1 MEIQPFKKINGGG
14 YSFKE
19 VWDIYDEQFKVLRD
33 IVLSLGDKY
42 TVDNV
47 SGSDDKVITLNT
59 PYNSNQVFVYCNGVL
74 QWKDRDYRENSST
87 EIELLFDRKATDDIR
102 IVTIKTNVIKNDLQ
116 QYLQDINNI
125 CKNAKEQYDSAR
137 GLESRLVEL
146 YSSIQQTHSLYT
158 SNRVD
163 SLVEDLKNIKKEYET
178 NNTNFNSILNKSN
191 TLFNKLSNTDVYI
204 NNKLE
209 TLDNDVDVIVK
220 RNLKSISDD
229 FNNRLSEHISDI
241 SGRLQNHIDDVT
253 NKLDT
258 IKSDL
263 TAKIKENTKKIDD
276 YITKNDKSVKDV
288 NDSFLL
294 LRQNSLNTLRG
305 KLEGRV
311 DFNTITDTGIYY
323 LNTDDFVNGSG
334 WVSLEDGSSVNFS
347 YGTLTVTNIL
357 DNITQE
363 VVTSNGYK
371 FSRKKDRDGNF
382 TQWDYVVSGG
392 VLSSVKSGLS
402 STFNTKLNNVKKG
415 SSTYTALIDW
425 DKTAKMMNTSYNGD
439 TIRWVQTES
448 SGYYKISN
456 WNYRY
461 KPNGEFAVV
470 YLKESWFTFDELVF
484 KLHRDLYDMN
494 YPIKVEFLKW
504 CLQNNNTNTLFG
516 NYMGYFQLNS
526 MQRDKTKYN
535 VNFILTDETTMSFQG
550 FSGDLVE
557 IYGVKYN

>member
-191 TLFNKLSNTDVYI
+191 TLFNRLSNTDVYI

-209 TLDNDVDVIVK
+209 TLDNDIDTIVK
-220 RNLKSISDD
+220 RDIKSISVD

-263 TAKIKENTKKIDD
+263 TAKTKENTKKIDD
-276 YITKNDKSVKDV
+276 YITKNDKSVKDLGKDIEV
-288 NDSFLL
+288 LK
-294 LRQNSLNTLRG
+294 QKSLNTIHESLSG
-305 KLEGRV
+305 TV
-311 DFNTITDTGIYY
+311 DLNSITSIGIYD
-323 LNTDDFVNGSG
+323 LNTVDFVNG
-334 WVSLEDGSSVNFS
+334 VGSFKMLNGTSTNFEH
-347 YGTLTVTNIL
+347 GTLIVTEVNGSIV
-357 DNITQE
+357 QE
-363 VVTSNGYK
+363 VITSHGFK
-371 FSRKKDRDGNF
+371 FTRKKPVGGVF
-382 TQWDYVVSGG
+382 TPWDYLVRGS
-392 VLSSVKSGLS
+392 VLSDVKGNMDAV
-402 STFNTKLNNVKKG
+402 FNYKLTNVKRG
-415 SSTYTALIDW
+415 NLTYTALIDW
-425 DKTAKMMNTSYNGD
+425 DKTAKMMNPSYNGD
-439 TIRWVQTES
+439 TIRWVQYEN
-448 SGYYKISN
+448 SGFYKISN
-456 WNYRY
+456 SNYRY
-461 KPNGEFAVV
+461 KPNGEYAVV
-470 YLKESWFTFDELVF
+470 YLKESWFTYDELVF
-484 KLHRDLYDMN
+484 KLHRNEYDMN
-494 YPIKVEFLKW
+494 IPIKVEFLKW
-504 CLQNNNTNTLFG
+504 CLEGNNTNTLFG
-516 NYMGYFQLNS
+516 NYYGFFQLIA
-526 MQRDKTKYN
+526 MHIDKTKYN
-535 VNFILTDETTMSFQG
+535 VNYITTDATTMSFIG

>member
-47 SGSDDKVITLNT
+47 SGSDDRVITLNT

-146 YSSIQQTHSLYT
+146 YSSLQQTHSLYT

-209 TLDNDVDVIVK
+209 TLDNDIDTIVK
-220 RNLKSISDD
+220 RDIKSISDD

-263 TAKIKENTKKIDD
+263 IAKIKENTKKIDD
-276 YITKNDKSVKDV
+276 YITKNDKSVKDLGK
-288 NDSFLL
+288 DIELL
-294 LRQNSLNTLRG
+294 KQKSLNTIHESLSG
-305 KLEGRV
+305 TV
-311 DFNTITDTGIYY
+311 DLNSITNIGIYD
-323 LNTDDFVNGSG
+323 LNTVDFVNG
-334 WVSLEDGSSVNFS
+334 VGSFKMLNGTSTNFEH
-347 YGTLTVTNIL
+347 GTLIVTEVNGSIV
-357 DNITQE
+357 QE
-363 VVTSNGYK
+363 VITSHGFK
-371 FSRKKDRDGNF
+371 FTRKKPVGGVF
-382 TQWDYVVSGG
+382 TPWDYIVRGS
-392 VLSSVKSGLS
+392 VLSDVKGNMDAV
-402 STFNTKLNNVKKG
+402 FNYKLTNVKRG
-415 SSTYTALIDW
+415 NLNYTALIDW
-425 DKTAKMMNTSYNGD
+425 DKTAKMMNPSYNGD
-439 TIRWVQTES
+439 TIRWVQNEN
-448 SGYYKISN
+448 SGFYKISN
-456 WNYRY
+456 SNYRY
-461 KPNGEFAVV
+461 KPNGEYAVV
-470 YLKESWFTFDELVF
+470 YLKESWFTYDELVF
-484 KLHRDLYDMN
+484 KLHRNEYDMN
-494 YPIKVEFLKW
+494 IPIKVEFLKW
-504 CLQNNNTNTLFG
+504 CLESNNTNTLFG
-516 NYMGYFQLNS
+516 NYYGYFQLIA
-526 MQRDKTKYN
+526 MHIDKTKNN
-535 VNFILTDETTMSFQG
+535 VNYITTDSTTMSFIG

>member
-47 SGSDDKVITLNT
+47 SGSDDRVITLNT

-102 IVTIKTNVIKNDLQ
+102 IVTIKTNVIKSDLQ
-116 QYLQDINNI
+116 QYLQDINSI

-146 YSSIQQTHSLYT
+146 YSSLQQTHSLYT

-163 SLVEDLKNIKKEYET
+163 SLLEDLKNIKKEYET

-209 TLDNDVDVIVK
+209 TLDNDIDTIVK
-220 RNLKSISDD
+220 RDVKSISDD

-276 YITKNDKSVKDV
+276 YVSKNDKSVKDLGK
-288 NDSFLL
+288 DIELL
-294 LRQNSLNTLRG
+294 KQKSLNTIHESLSG
-305 KLEGRV
+305 TV
-311 DFNTITDTGIYY
+311 DLNSITNIGIYA
-323 LNTDDFVNGSG
+323 LNTVDFVNG
-334 WVSLEDGSSVNFS
+334 VGSFKMLNGTSTNFE
-347 YGTLTVTNIL
+347 YGTLIVTEVNGSIV
-357 DNITQE
+357 QE
-363 VVTSNGYK
+363 VITSHGFK
-371 FSRKKDRDGNF
+371 FTRKKPVGGVF
-382 TQWDYVVSGG
+382 TPWDYLVRGS
-392 VLSSVKSGLS
+392 VLSDVKGNMDAV
-402 STFNTKLNNVKKG
+402 FNYKLTNVKRG
-415 SSTYTALIDW
+415 NLTYTALIDW

-439 TIRWVQTES
+439 TIRRVQDVN
-448 SGYYKISN
+448 SGFYKISN
-456 WNYRY
+456 WDYRY
-461 KPNGEFAVV
+461 RPNGEFAVV
-470 YLKESWFTFDELVF
+470 YLKENWFTYDELVF
-484 KLHRDLYDMN
+484 KLHRNEYDVN
-494 YPIKVEFLKW
+494 IPVKAEFLKW
-504 CLQNNNTNTLFG
+504 CLESNNTNTLFG
-516 NYMGYFQLNS
+516 NYYCFFQLIA
-526 MQRDKTKYN
+526 MKIDKTKNN
-535 VNFILTDETTMSFQG
+535 VNYITTDATTMSFIG